1 MSLVVPRVFDRFG
14 KRATSAS
21 SLLFFPAM
29 LSIYCI
35 PTPRDHPTTARCSTP
50 CITCEGSMVRILFA
64 NSELADIAA
73 VMEANGNAVKDFL
86 CGASKA

>member
-1 MSLVVPRVFDRFG
+1 
-14 KRATSAS
+14 
-21 SLLFFPAM
+21 
-29 LSIYCI
+29 
-35 PTPRDHPTTARCSTP
+35 
-50 CITCEGSMVRILFA
+50 MVRILFA